1 MPTPFI
7 AAMIESGILA
17 AIAIFIFYNATEL
30 QNFGTSALSAGL
42 FPAIAAG
49 LLLILSVALAIQNV
63 RAFKKDGDAS
73 SFFPQSSP
81 GSGKRHL
88 WALLLFALAIVYT
101 LILPVLH
108 FFAGSIV
115 FMIVFLFLAGERR
128 WWVIALVS
136 LGLSGVLQLVF
147 GNLLKVMLP

>member
-17 AIAIFIFYNATEL
+17 AIALFIFYTATEM

-42 FPAIAAG
+42 FPAIAAS
-49 LLLILSVALAIQNV
+49 LLFFLSIALAVQNFW
-63 RAFKKDGDAS
+63 AFKKDGNNAP
-73 SFFPQSSP
+73 FFPQSAP
-81 GSGKRHL
+81 GAVKRHM
-88 WALLLFALAIVYT
+88 WALLLFAFAIVYT

-108 FFAGSIV
+108 FFAASIV
-115 FMIVFLFLAGERR
+115 FMLVFLFLAGERR
-128 WWVIALVS
+128 WWVIVLVS